1 MSGKRVHQSGFTLV
15 EIIMSLMIAMAIIGA
30 IWTAVVAGQRSSAG
44 VEKKVSTT
52 QDARSATDIMAMEI
66 RMASHNPALSQATPW
81 VDPDTCNAGIGTY
94 RGIQRAS
101 STGITIEMDLSNA
114 NPAAPT
120 CGDADNEIIAYAY
133 DAANRRITRSMIR
146 CNAGTP
152 TPVNETLLGPINATV
167 KTVNVING
175 TGAGS
180 VPVFRY
186 FDGAGIELV
195 LDGNPGNIPLIRRIE
210 IALVVESEE
219 PDPST
224 GQPRRLS
231 YSTSVIPRNHGVVY

>member
-1 MSGKRVHQSGFTLV
+1 MSGKIFHQRGFTLIELV
-15 EIIMSLMIAMAIIGA
+15 MSIMIAMAIIGA
-30 IWTAVVAGQRSSAG
+30 IWTAVVAGQRSSSG
-44 VEKKVSTT
+44 VQKKVSTT
-52 QDARSATDIMAMEI
+52 QDARAATDIMAMEI
-66 RMASHNPALSQATPW
+66 RMASHNPALGERNPW
-81 VDPDTCNAGIGTY
+81 VDPDTCGAGIPSY

-114 NPAAPT
+114 NPGAPT

-133 DAANRRITRSMIR
+133 DAENRRITRSMIR
-146 CNAGTP
+146 CNAGAP
-152 TPVNETLLGPINATV
+152 TTVTETLLGPINATV

-175 TGAGS
+175 A

-186 FDGAGIELV
+186 FDGAGNTLV
-195 LDGNPGNIPLIRRIE
+195 LDGNPANISLIRRIE

>member
-1 MSGKRVHQSGFTLV
+1 MKSKRFHQKGFTLV
-15 EIIMSLMIAMAIIGA
+15 EIVMALMIAMLIIGA

-52 QDARSATDIMAMEI
+52 QDARSATDLMAMEI
-66 RMASHNPALSQATPW
+66 SMASHNPALAEAIPW
-81 VDPDTCNAGIGTY
+81 VDPDNCNAGISAY

-101 STGITIEMDLSNA
+101 STGITIEMDLSNT

-133 DAANRRITRSMIR
+133 DAENRRITRSVTR
-146 CNAGTP
+146 CNAGVPAVVTQ
-152 TPVNETLLGPINATV
+152 TLLGPVNATV

-175 TGAGS
+175 A

-186 FDGAGIELV
+186 FNAAGSELV
-195 LDGNPGNIPLIRRIE
+195 LDGNPANIPSIRRIA